1 MRVKKKEGGKVSE
14 EEVGRKR
21 RRRRRRRQ
29 QQQREHRADGAS
41 LSAADADAPRK
52 LEDSPRAP
60 PSHFEPY

>member
-1 MRVKKKEGGKVSE
+1 MSE